1 MIYKSELRDFS
12 RIPDAMKQAQRWVCW
27 VDDKTPINPNTL
39 GNARSNDKNTWGTFG
54 AAEAQ
59 IGKTARYMSNSNR
72 WTSDIIQGVGFML
85 GDGWSG
91 IDLDGG
97 AAHGCGEIPQSVIDD
112 FVNLG
117 TYCEWSKSGGGFHLI
132 GRYNGDPLR
141 PCSFEHNKG
150 TPDKYGVEV
159 YSSGRY
165 FAITGNIYGWSTQI
179 LDITGTLPALH
190 EKHIAEPERKRLQ
203 DSAANLPRKV
213 YSRGNRI
220 DANFFRD
227 NVISI
232 LSCVDPSIDGRNKWF
247 AVIAALRDEGIPVEI
262 ADAWSRGDY
271 WGSTPHNYKGTRD
284 VVAAYNSARK
294 GQGAN
299 GGYIVKLAQQATG
312 WRPETVTD
320 SYKPKTAAEDFKGLT
335 VHTAQPAA
343 VASDPQPA
351 ADAQTPVKA
360 PESAK
365 NALER
370 FLLTTGNINYRPIA
384 TGFPG
389 LDKMLNGGFDPGTMS
404 IIVAEP
410 GTGKTALVMMVSEN
424 MAKAGQP
431 VMVFNLEMG
440 EDQLIARSLSRLTAE
455 IAGTI
460 KDGYRNADKLCDF
473 GAVSGKAVLYSN
485 QWGLLKQKQRENI
498 ALAMNRFSE
507 YAENLYIVT
516 DPITQY
522 EQIINAVTAFKA
534 QTGKTPVVVVDYLQ
548 LLFSDGKTSAVYSAK
563 DIILGLKQRIAREM
577 QTAVIMISATGRD
590 KIKKGKLD
598 LQSAFGSSFIEYSA
612 DYQFGL
618 EKIDPEELV
627 YKEDEKPLLLSLVK
641 GRMNKPNVKQ
651 GLLFNGAYSLCREID
666 EAKLK
671 EIKRLVADAER
682 EQRRISQND
691 SQGEESNAQPP
702 KTSKKP
708 V

>member
-59 IGKTARYMSNSNR
+59 IGKTARYMSNSNG
-72 WTSDIIQGVGFML
+72 WTSDVVLGVGFML

-97 AAHGCGEIPQSVIDD
+97 AAHGCGDIPKGVIDE
-112 FVNLG
+112 FLTLG
-117 TYCEWSKSGGGFHLI
+117 TYCEYSKSGGGFHLI
-132 GRYNGDPLR
+132 GRYNGEPLT
-141 PCSFEHNKG
+141 PCQYEHNKG
-150 TPDKYGVEV
+150 TANQYGVEV
-159 YSSGRY
+159 YLSGRY
-165 FAITGNIYGWSTQI
+165 FAITGNVYGDPAQI
-179 LDITGTLPALH
+179 LDITSALPALH
-190 EKHIAEPERKRLQ
+190 EKYIRNPDWEERLKQSANPGQTTATTEETGEFLRVNI
-203 DSAANLPRKV
+203 DSLLSAIDPDSPREVWYKI
-213 YSRGNRI
+213 G
-220 DANFFRD
+220 
-227 NVISI
+227 
-232 LSCVDPSIDGRNKWF
+232 
-247 AVIAALRDEGIPVEI
+247 AALKAEGFDVSVF
-262 ADAWSRGDY
+262 DSWSARG
-271 WGSTPHNYKGTRD
+271 SKYKGLRD
-284 VVAAYNSARK
+284 VTSVWNSFRRS
-294 GQGAN
+294 GGVN
-299 GGYIVKLAQQATG
+299 GGYIVKQAQNAG

-320 SYKPKTAAEDFKGLT
+320 SYKQKPATEDFKGVT
-335 VHTAQPAA
+335 GTAQPAA

-351 ADAQTPVKA
+351 ADARTPVKA

-389 LDKMLNGGFDPGTMS
+389 LDTMLNGGFDPGTMS

-410 GTGKTALVMMVSEN
+410 GTGKTALVMQISEN

-440 EDQLIARSLSRLTAE
+440 EDQMIARSLSRLTAE
-455 IAGTI
+455 IAGTV
-460 KDGYRNADKLCDF
+460 KDRYGNTIDPGEF

-522 EQIINAVTAFKA
+522 EQIISAVKVFKG

-590 KIKKGKLD
+590 KAKRGKMD

-612 DYQFGL
+612 DYQLGL

-627 YKEDEKPLLLSLVK
+627 YKNEKPLLLSLVK
-641 GRMNKPNVKQ
+641 GRMNKPHSVQ
-651 GLLFNGAYSLCREID
+651 GFLFNGAYSLCREID
-666 EAKLK
+666 AGELK